1 MIEMGIRNEESFIEW
16 CDKVIEAL
24 GRNEI

>member
-1 MIEMGIRNEESFIEW
+1 MGIRNEESCIEW
-16 CDKVIEAL
+16 CDRVIEAL